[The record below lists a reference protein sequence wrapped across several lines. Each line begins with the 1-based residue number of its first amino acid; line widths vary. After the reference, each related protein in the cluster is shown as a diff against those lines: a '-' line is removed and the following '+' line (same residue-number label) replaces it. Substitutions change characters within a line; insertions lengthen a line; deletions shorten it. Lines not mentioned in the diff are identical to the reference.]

1 VGGKNR
7 GRGFGPQADEAAA
20 RLVAAG
26 KVRQTAFM
34 RTRSPFPGIDPYLE
48 KYSRGVHHRLCTYA
62 CDALQPQVQPALR
75 AEIDVRFVVEAV
87 ARRDHTVYPDVS
99 ITERES
105 WRVREEGGVALE
117 LEPLI
122 VYDDEPAREG
132 FILISE
138 SGAGGRLVTA
148 IEFLSPTNKLPGKG
162 QDKYLEKQEEYIE
175 GGVNLV
181 EIDLVRRGEHI
192 ITGYDRIPD
201 SHRTTYQVCVRRA
214 NKASTEVYP
223 VPLQQALPVIRIPL
237 REGDADARLNLQ
249 ALIEQTYHNGA
260 YGNTIDYT
268 QPPDPPLDPADA
280 AWAEELLKVPRG

>member
-1 VGGKNR
+1 
-7 GRGFGPQADEAAA
+7 
-20 RLVAAG
+20 
-26 KVRQTAFM
+26 M
-34 RTRSPFPGIDPYLE
+34 RSLSPFPGMDPWLE
-48 KYSRGVHHRLCTYA
+48 VSWHDVHHRLCTYA
-62 CDALQPQVQPALR
+62 CDALQPQIQPALR
-75 AEIDVRFVVEAV
+75 ARIEERLVVEAV
-87 ARRDHTVYPDVS
+87 ARRDHPIYPDVS

-117 LEPLI
+117 VEPLI
-122 VYDDEPAREG
+122 VYDDAPVPEG
-132 FILISE
+132 FILITD

-162 QDKYLEKQEEYIE
+162 QMKYLQKQEEYIE

-192 ITGYDRIPD
+192 ITGYDLIPD
-201 SHRTTYQVCVRRA
+201 SHRTTYQACVRRA

-237 REGDADARLNLQ
+237 REKDADARLSLQ
-249 ALIEQTYHNGA
+249 AILEQAYHNGA
-260 YGNTIDYT
+260 YGSSIDYT

-280 AWAEELLKVPRG
+280 AWAAELLKSATRA